1 MPGRTV
7 TVRESGHLARTIGVG
22 PHRLTGDEP
31 GPMGTD
37 TGPTPVQLLLAGLG
51 ACTSMTV
58 RLYAE
63 GKGWPVTDIKVDVR
77 MAHGARPLGQILKDV
92 EIISDLNAEQISR
105 LATIAEHCPLQR
117 MLSASVPVHTRTTAR
132 RPSEPSPDAAQEPS
146 T

>member
-31 GPMGTD
+31 DPIGTD

-63 GKGWPVTDIKVDVR
+63 RKGWPLAGIKVDVR
-77 MAHGARPLGQILKDV
+77 MAHGIRPLGQILKDV
-92 EIISDLNAEQISR
+92 EIIGDLNAEQISR
-105 LATIAEHCPLQR
+105 LATIAEHCPIQR

-132 RPSEPSPDAAQEPS
+132 RPAAPSPGAA
-146 T
+146 